1 MQLLFYLRLQDTR
14 KKFSNETLEIN
25 LQPEYLNKQF
35 VMEKA
40 MYQKHSLCI
49 LTDFLKGLT
58 NISLNHCL
66 N

>member
-14 KKFSNETLEIN
+14 KKFINETLEIN

-40 MYQKHSLCI
+40 MYQKHGLCI
-49 LTDFLKGLT
+49 LTDF
-58 NISLNHCL
+58 
-66 N
+66 